1 MPYITHWRKPRPGGS
16 ATPLGGFLRSEAYEA
31 IESAR
36 KQAENKRACRGT
48 VRNIG
53 VSAVREKL

>member
-1 MPYITHWRKPRPGGS
+1 MPYITHGLKPRPLWS
-16 ATPLGGFLRSEAYEA
+16 ATPLSGFLRSEVYEE
-31 IESAR
+31 IESSR
-36 KQAENKRACRGT
+36 ELAENEKECRGT